1 MQDDTPYHDPGAYVY
16 MTELALEVAAIW
28 HGIDMLER
36 SGVSLDT
43 IARRLSE
50 DWETTVITL
59 AMLGRRRP

>member
-1 MQDDTPYHDPGAYVY
+1 V
-16 MTELALEVAAIW
+16 
-28 HGIDMLER
+28 LER
-36 SGVSLDT
+36 RGVSLDT

>member
-16 MTELALEVAAIW
+16 TTKLALEVAAIW
-28 HGIDMLER
+28 HGIDVLER
-36 SGVSLDT
+36 RGVSLDT